1 MMIRQCCSHD
11 KSTIQDPHAMMNFIL
26 FSKATKDADGLGDA
40 GLVDK
45 DLRKSSLQS
54 GVSPDLLPILHQSR
68 RTNAAKLSVG
78 K

>member
-1 MMIRQCCSHD
+1 MMIRQYCSHN

-26 FSKATKDADGLGDA
+26 FAKAMKDADGLGDA

-45 DLRKSSLQS
+45 DLHKSSLQS
-54 GVSPDLLPILHQSR
+54 GISPDLLPILCQSH
-68 RTNAAKLSVG
+68 RTNAVKLSVG